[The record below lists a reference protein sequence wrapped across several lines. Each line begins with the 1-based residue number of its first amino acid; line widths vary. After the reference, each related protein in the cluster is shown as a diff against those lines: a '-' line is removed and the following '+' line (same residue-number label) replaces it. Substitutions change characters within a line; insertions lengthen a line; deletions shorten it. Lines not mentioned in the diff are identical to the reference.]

1 MGMPYETLI
10 LIELTKQFSSI
21 RKWKEVNVVICFAEL
36 GIFINP
42 ILAII
47 ICVNLVTIIEKV
59 KNDEDTSINTI
70 IVSLSLAY
78 IVFTISILASS

>member
-1 MGMPYETLI
+1 MY
-10 LIELTKQFSSI
+10 
-21 RKWKEVNVVICFAEL
+21 RFAEL

-47 ICVNLVTIIEKV
+47 ICTNLVTIINKV
-59 KNDEDTSINTI
+59 KNDEDTSTNTI

-78 IVFTISILASS
+78 IVFTISILASF